1 MKETVHYRMRLRT
14 IGVVTLMLA
23 AMCVRSSGQTP
34 TFSTLAQEVPV
45 YASVLDKHKNVVTTL
60 KRENFKVFEDG
71 VEQKLTLFRR
81 EDVPVSICIVVD
93 NSGSMREKRLRVAAA
108 AMTFV
113 KTSNPQDEVCIV
125 NFNEDYY
132 LDRDFTSN
140 PDDLKDALEKID
152 SRGGT
157 AFYDS
162 LIASLDHL
170 KDRGQKAK
178 KVLLVV
184 TDGVDNA
191 SRSTLEQ
198 TVRTAHESEAVIY
211 TIGLFSDERGR
222 DLSRAKHALN
232 TISEASGGVA
242 FFPDD
247 VRAVEAIATQIA
259 HDIRNQYV
267 MAYIPN
273 ASEEGRFHAIRVD
286 ATSRELGKLT
296 VRARTGY
303 YTGKKQAAGSAPK
316 AK

>member
-1 MKETVHYRMRLRT
+1 MPRSVHYRVRLYF
-14 IGVVTLMLA
+14 IAALALVTMAVPFA
-23 AMCVRSSGQTP
+23 AQQTP
-34 TFSTLAQEVPV
+34 TFGSLTQLVPL
-45 YASVLDKHKNVVTTL
+45 YATVLDKHKNSIASL
-60 KRENFKVFEDG
+60 KREDFRVFEDE
-71 VEQKLTLFRR
+71 VPQKIKDFRR

-162 LIASLDHL
+162 LIASMDHL
-170 KDRGQKAK
+170 RDSGRKVK

-198 TVRTAHESEAVIY
+198 TERAAHESDVVIY

-222 DLSRAKHALN
+222 DVKRAKRALD
-232 TISEASGGVA
+232 TISEASGGLA
-242 FFPDD
+242 FFPND
-247 VRAVEAIATQIA
+247 VHEVEAIATQIA

-267 MAYIPN
+267 ITYTPATESP
-273 ASEEGRFHAIRVD
+273 AGTFHKIRVE
-286 ATSRELGKLT
+286 ATQGKDKLL
-296 VRARTGY
+296 VRTRTGY
-303 YTGKKQAAGSAPK
+303 YTPKKMAGSN
-316 AK
+316 

>member
-1 MKETVHYRMRLRT
+1 MNAIVHHRMRLRT
-14 IGVVTLMLA
+14 IGVLA
-23 AMCVRSSGQTP
+23 LFLGALPVVSDGAQTP
-34 TFSTLAQEVPV
+34 TFGSLTQLVPL
-45 YASVLDKHKNVVTTL
+45 YATVMDKHKNSVTTL
-60 KRENFKVFEDG
+60 TRDNFKIYEDK
-71 VEQKLTLFRR
+71 VLQKIKDFRR

-113 KTSNPQDEVCIV
+113 RTSNPQDEVCIV

-170 KDRGQKAK
+170 RDSGKKAK
-178 KVLLVV
+178 KVLLVI

-198 TVRTAHESEAVIY
+198 TERAAHESEVVIY

-222 DLSRAKHALN
+222 DLSRAKKALN
-232 TISEASGGVA
+232 MISDASGGVA
-242 FFPDD
+242 FFPNE
-247 VRAVEAIATQIA
+247 VREVEAIATQIA

-267 MAYIPN
+267 MTYVPAE
-273 ASEEGRFHAIRVD
+273 SEEGRFHAISVVAEARGLD
-286 ATSRELGKLT
+286 KLT
-296 VRARTGY
+296 VRTRTGY
-303 YTGKKQAAGSAPK
+303 YTPKKQPAASK
-316 AK
+316 DSK

>member
-1 MKETVHYRMRLRT
+1 MNATVHYRMKLPT
-14 IGVVTLMLA
+14 IAVVVAAALLA
-23 AMCVRSSGQTP
+23 ISAEAQTP
-34 TFSTLAQEVPV
+34 TFGSLTQLVPL
-45 YASVLDKHKNVVTTL
+45 YATVMDKHKNSVTSLT
-60 KRENFKVFEDG
+60 RDNFKIYEDG
-71 VEQKLTLFRR
+71 VIQKIKDFRR

-170 KDRGQKAK
+170 KDSGKKSK

-198 TVRTAHESEAVIY
+198 TVRTAHETEVVIY
-211 TIGLFSDERGR
+211 TIGLFSDESGR
-222 DLSRAKHALN
+222 DRKRAQHALE
-232 TISEASGGVA
+232 TISEASGGAA
-242 FFPDD
+242 FFPNE
-247 VRAVEAIATQIA
+247 VREVEAICGQIA

-267 MAYIPN
+267 LTYVPN
-273 ASEEGRFHAIRVD
+273 ESEEGRFHAIKVTAEARGL
-286 ATSRELGKLT
+286 EKLT
-296 VRARTGY
+296 VRTRTGY
-303 YTGKKQAAGSAPK
+303 YTPKKQAATK
-316 AK
+316 

>member
-1 MKETVHYRMRLRT
+1 MRLRT
-14 IGVVTLMLA
+14 IGVLVLLLA
-23 AMCVRSSGQTP
+23 AFPAGAQTP
-34 TFSTLAQEVPV
+34 TFGSLIQLVPL
-45 YASVLDKHKNVVTTL
+45 YATVLDKHKNSITTL
-60 KRENFKVFEDG
+60 TRDNFKVYEDK
-71 VEQKLTLFRR
+71 VLQKIKDFRR

-170 KDRGQKAK
+170 KDSGKKAK

-198 TVRTAHESEAVIY
+198 TVRTAHESEVVIY

-222 DLSRAKHALN
+222 DLARAKKALN
-232 TISEASGGVA
+232 AISDASGGVA
-242 FFPDD
+242 FFPNE
-247 VRAVEAIATQIA
+247 VREVEAIATQIA

-267 MAYIPN
+267 ITYVPAE
-273 ASEEGRFHAIRVD
+273 SEEGRFHAISVVAEARGMD
-286 ATSRELGKLT
+286 KLT
-296 VRARTGY
+296 VRTRTGY
-303 YTGKKQAAGSAPK
+303 YTPRKSAASPSK
-316 AK
+316 DAK

>member
-1 MKETVHYRMRLRT
+1 MNARVHYRMKLRT
-14 IGVVTLMLA
+14 IGVLVLLLA
-23 AMCVRSSGQTP
+23 AFPAGAQTP
-34 TFSTLAQEVPV
+34 TFGSLIQLVPL
-45 YASVLDKHKNVVTTL
+45 YATVLDKHKNSITTL
-60 KRENFKVFEDG
+60 TRDNFKIYEDK
-71 VEQKLTLFRR
+71 VLQKIKDFRR

-170 KDRGQKAK
+170 KDSGKKAK

-198 TVRTAHESEAVIY
+198 TVRTAHESEVVIY

-222 DLSRAKHALN
+222 DLTRAKKALN
-232 TISEASGGVA
+232 AISDASGGVA
-242 FFPDD
+242 FFPNE
-247 VRAVEAIATQIA
+247 VREVEAIATQIA
-259 HDIRNQYV
+259 HDIDRKSV
-267 MAYIPN
+267 
-273 ASEEGRFHAIRVD
+273 V
-286 ATSRELGKLT
+286 
-296 VRARTGY
+296 
-303 YTGKKQAAGSAPK
+303 
-316 AK
+316 

>member
-1 MKETVHYRMRLRT
+1 MNARVHYRMKLRT
-14 IGVVTLMLA
+14 IGVLVLLLA
-23 AMCVRSSGQTP
+23 AFPAVAQTP
-34 TFSTLAQEVPV
+34 TFGSLIQLVPL
-45 YASVLDKHKNVVTTL
+45 YATVLDKHKNSITTL
-60 KRENFKVFEDG
+60 TRDNFKIYEDK
-71 VEQKLTLFRR
+71 VVQKIKDFRR

-170 KDRGQKAK
+170 KDSGKKAK

-198 TVRTAHESEAVIY
+198 TVRTAHESEVVIY

-222 DLSRAKHALN
+222 DLTRAKKALN
-232 TISEASGGVA
+232 AISDASGGVA
-242 FFPDD
+242 FFPNE
-247 VRAVEAIATQIA
+247 VREVEAIATQIA

-267 MAYIPN
+267 ITYVPAE
-273 ASEEGRFHAIRVD
+273 SEEGRFHAISVAAEAALDRKRTRLNSSQLV
-286 ATSRELGKLT
+286 TSYA
-296 VRARTGY
+296 VFC
-303 YTGKKQAAGSAPK
+303 
-316 AK
+316 

>member
-1 MKETVHYRMRLRT
+1 MNAFVHYRMRLRT
-14 IGVVTLMLA
+14 IEVLA
-23 AMCVRSSGQTP
+23 LLWAALSAGGQTP
-34 TFSTLAQEVPV
+34 TFTSKTDLVPL
-45 YASVLDKHKNVVTTL
+45 YATVMDKHKNSVTTL
-60 KRENFKVFEDG
+60 TRDNFKIYEDKIL
-71 VEQKLTLFRR
+71 QKIKDFRR

-170 KDRGQKAK
+170 RDSGKKAK
-178 KVLLVV
+178 KVLLVI

-198 TVRTAHESEAVIY
+198 TERAAHESEVVIY

-222 DLSRAKHALN
+222 DLSRAKKALN
-232 TISEASGGVA
+232 TISDASGGVA
-242 FFPDD
+242 FFPNE
-247 VRAVEAIATQIA
+247 VREVEAIATQIA

-267 MAYIPN
+267 MTYVPAE
-273 ASEEGRFHAIRVD
+273 SEEGRFHAISVVAEARGLD
-286 ATSRELGKLT
+286 KLT
-296 VRARTGY
+296 VRTRTGY
-303 YTGKKQAAGSAPK
+303 YTPKKQPAASK
-316 AK
+316 DSK